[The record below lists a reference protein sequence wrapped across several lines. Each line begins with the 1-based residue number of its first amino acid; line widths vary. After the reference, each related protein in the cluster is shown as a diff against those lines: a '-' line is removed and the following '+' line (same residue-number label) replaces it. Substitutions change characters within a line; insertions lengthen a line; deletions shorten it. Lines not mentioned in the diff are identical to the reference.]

1 MVFGRSDSRLVAHRF
16 GVVRIRMDGFMTGMA
31 DATAQRSAVD
41 SYVCMINS

>member
-16 GVVRIRMDGFMTGMA
+16 GFVRIRMDGCRMGMA

-41 SYVCMINS
+41 SHVQYA